1 MKDME
6 EEKKNTV
13 EVEGKKIN
21 KKNLKLDYISLI
33 KTKKAIR
40 FENFKLDCLFIRNS
54 TLQQLVL
61 IDH

>member
-21 KKNLKLDYISLI
+21 KKLKARLY
-33 KTKKAIR
+33 KFNQNKKS
-40 FENFKLDCLFIRNS
+40 NS
-54 TLQQLVL
+54 
-61 IDH
+61 I